1 MQYFVIRNTV
11 FIHPD
16 CDFMVYNINAD
27 QNFRLNCKQIK
38 KGGNQVNKTFVKI
51 VRQSTKYNPK
61 KQEKKNEKQI
71 EKIRSFTLPWQSKG
85 AVLLYS
91 Y

>member
-1 MQYFVIRNTV
+1 MPFFKNFCQMQYFVIRNTV

-51 VRQSTKYNPK
+51 VRQSTNLNQKNRR
-61 KQEKKNEKQI
+61 KNEK
-71 EKIRSFTLPWQSKG
+71 TN
-85 AVLLYS
+85 
-91 Y
+91 